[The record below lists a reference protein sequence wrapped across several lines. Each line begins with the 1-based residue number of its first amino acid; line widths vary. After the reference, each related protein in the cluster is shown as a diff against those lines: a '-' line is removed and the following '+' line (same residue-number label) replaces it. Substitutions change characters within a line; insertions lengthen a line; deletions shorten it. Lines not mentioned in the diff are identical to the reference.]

1 MTATPLRIAAC
12 QITADPLGGVIA
24 RLAAAPGLIFTDVDA
39 AAAIHARGI
48 TGVLTNR
55 TAL

>member
-48 TGVLTNR
+48 TGELTNR